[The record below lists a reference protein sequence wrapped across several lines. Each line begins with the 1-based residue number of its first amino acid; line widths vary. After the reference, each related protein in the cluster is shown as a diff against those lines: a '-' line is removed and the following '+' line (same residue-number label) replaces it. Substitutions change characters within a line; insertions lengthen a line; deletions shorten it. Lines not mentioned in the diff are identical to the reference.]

1 MSKRISLIF
10 PHQLFADT
18 SLWQDDCY
26 LIEEDLYFTQFPF
39 HKQKLVLHRAS
50 MKAYEQTLIDAG
62 KTVHYIDSSHEHS
75 DCRQLIASFVSIKHE
90 PDTDINNSDAIAKI
104 YCIDVV
110 DDWLR
115 MHIQE
120 AIVKADI
127 EFDVSPTPMFLN
139 PLPVYCDFF
148 KNNRLFHHDFYIE
161 ARKREKIL
169 IDDEQKPI
177 GGQWSFDEANRKKYP
192 RKEIP
197 PAVEFPELSVYY
209 EEAIAYVEDNFS
221 EHYGEANPD
230 FRYPTT
236 HDEAETWLE
245 NFLSK
250 RFKDFGKYEDA
261 IVADEHVLHHSIMT
275 PMLNTGLLTPEQ
287 VITRTLEISE
297 AYDIPINSLE
307 GFIRQII
314 GWREF
319 MYGLYESIGRK
330 QRTSNFWDFKRK
342 IPPSFYTGDTGI
354 EPIDT
359 TIKKLLKTGYAH
371 HIERL
376 MVFGNFM
383 LLCEFDPDEV
393 YQWFME
399 LFIDSYDWVMVPN
412 IYGMSQF
419 ADGGLMATKPYISGS
434 NYINK
439 MSDYPVKSKGETLE
453 WAATWDGLFWRFMHV
468 HRGFFEKNPRIGM
481 LLSMWDKMD
490 KAQQKEHL
498 KNANQFLEKIDKEC

>member
-1 MSKRISLIF
+1 MSKSISLIF

-18 SLWQDDCY
+18 SLWQEECY
-26 LIEEDLYFTQFPF
+26 LIEEDLYFTQYPF

-50 MKAYEQTLIDAG
+50 MKAYEHTLKEAG
-62 KTVHYIDSSHEHS
+62 KTVHYIDSAHQHS
-75 DCRQLIASFVSIKHE
+75 DCRQLIASFKSDKE
-90 PDTDINNSDAIAKI
+90 ANDNKDTIAKI
-104 YCIDVV
+104 YCIDLV

-115 MHIQE
+115 MHIQQ
-120 AIVKADI
+120 AVQGADI
-127 EFDVSPTPMFLN
+127 AFDVSPTPMFLN

-148 KNNRLFHHDFYIE
+148 KNNRLFHHDFYME
-161 ARKREKIL
+161 QRKREKIL
-169 IDDEQKPI
+169 IDDEEEPL
-177 GGQWSFDEANRKKYP
+177 GGQWSFDEDNRKKYP
-192 RKEIP
+192 SKETP
-197 PAVEFPELSVYY
+197 PTVEFPKLRKYY
-209 EEAIAYVEDNFS
+209 EEAIAYVEENFS
-221 EHYGEANPD
+221 EHYGEANAD

-236 HDEAETWLE
+236 HDEAEQWLE
-245 NFLSK
+245 NFLST
-250 RFKDFGKYEDA
+250 RFKDFGTYEDA
-261 IVADEHVLHHSIMT
+261 IVASESILHHSILT

-287 VITRTLEISE
+287 VITRTLEVSE
-297 AYDIPINSLE
+297 EYDIPINSLE

-330 QRTSNFWDFKRK
+330 QRTSNFWGFKRK

-354 EPIDT
+354 VPIDT

-376 MVFGNFM
+376 MIFGNFM

-399 LFIDSYDWVMVPN
+399 LFIDAYDWVMVPN

-439 MSDYPVKSKGETLE
+439 MSDYQVKSKGELIE
-453 WAATWDGLFWRFMHV
+453 WAAVWDGLFWRFMHV
-468 HRGFFEKNPRIGM
+468 HRDFFEKNPRIGM

-490 KAQQKEHL
+490 KDQQKEHL
-498 KNANQFLEKIDKEC
+498 KNANEFLAKLDQEN